1 MHSLATHGDRDGRP
15 ARRPPERHSAMR
27 LRRNYT
33 RPERVIAGRAKV
45 LAVMVGLGLVL
56 MFAAPAAPT
65 STPVVSMPSPT
76 PTPATPTPAATATPT
91 LGQFDA
97 QIGTVTMQTGQTV
110 FVLNSGAMDPS
121 RCAGQQISIYG
132 AGGVTLVGRQRPG
145 MTDSRPAPLT
155 TQIVSCSGAKHGT
168 VALPAGMGVQ
178 NSPVRW
184 GTDVSGPINA
194 LIKSGVAVS
203 LPANATGY
211 AKDSI
216 TPISGTSIAGNN
228 ARILNGFQAGYSAQH
243 PKGLNSIFIVGQ
255 SHTQRLSNISIHD
268 LYIDA
273 GLDFAWNQLGNGE
286 PMGILV
292 TYAQQVTLSRDH
304 INNTLRGIG
313 VMEDADTVLLDS
325 NVYTNNHED
334 GEHFGESYLP
344 GDAVTNVSSQYAL
357 LNGYSDDGIAVVGG
371 NLACTTNLSAPGGPV
386 SNVTIVHP
394 TIVGSQ
400 NPGGSG
406 IYNCAIQIAGN
417 AKNVSVIGASITQP
431 GACSFQIV
439 DFFGAAPHHVTIAGG
454 HAEYGRTWGAAPIL
468 ISGEGGPTN
477 RFWPG
482 CPVAPITDVTVSGM
496 DLDMGAN
503 AAIHRRIGAPYY
515 YSGVAGA
522 CFSAVGYLSQINLS
536 GNSCHNDAGAKS
548 NFGLYLD
555 PDTFHAVPVG
565 VTLSGNTFDF
575 ADTSSTLLYNGTNG
589 AVVNE
594 NKIVRVAH

>member
-1 MHSLATHGDRDGRP
+1 
-15 ARRPPERHSAMR
+15 
-27 LRRNYT
+27 
-33 RPERVIAGRAKV
+33 
-45 LAVMVGLGLVL
+45 
-56 MFAAPAAPT
+56 
-65 STPVVSMPSPT
+65 
-76 PTPATPTPAATATPT
+76 
-91 LGQFDA
+91 
-97 QIGTVTMQTGQTV
+97 
-110 FVLNSGAMDPS
+110 
-121 RCAGQQISIYG
+121 
-132 AGGVTLVGRQRPG
+132 
-145 MTDSRPAPLT
+145 
-155 TQIVSCSGAKHGT
+155 
-168 VALPAGMGVQ
+168 
-178 NSPVRW
+178 
-184 GTDVSGPINA
+184 
-194 LIKSGVAVS
+194 
-203 LPANATGY
+203 
-211 AKDSI
+211 
-216 TPISGTSIAGNN
+216 
-228 ARILNGFQAGYSAQH
+228 
-243 PKGLNSIFIVGQ
+243 
-255 SHTQRLSNISIHD
+255 
-268 LYIDA
+268 
-273 GLDFAWNQLGNGE
+273 
-286 PMGILV
+286 MGILV

-482 CPVAPITDVTVSGM
+482 CSVAPITDV
-496 DLDMGAN
+496 L
-503 AAIHRRIGAPYY
+503 RRARDHTRRRPRSLAPLERDR
-515 YSGVAGA
+515 SRAGA
-522 CFSAVGYLSQINLS
+522 SPGDRCDHRTRRGTARSRSAGSRHRGGS
-536 GNSCHNDAGAKS
+536 RSRSDGRS
-548 NFGLYLD
+548 
-555 PDTFHAVPVG
+555 
-565 VTLSGNTFDF
+565 
-575 ADTSSTLLYNGTNG
+575 
-589 AVVNE
+589 
-594 NKIVRVAH
+594 R